1 MPRRHTNKPS
11 TAAHRSHAVLR
22 IIGGEWRS
30 RKLAFPEI
38 EGLRP
43 TPDRVRETLFNWLQG
58 VTPGARCLDLFAG
71 SGALGLEAL
80 SRGAASTT
88 FVDQS
93 SEVVRQLRANL
104 QSLKC
109 QQAEVVTANAVDW
122 LQARQTDAEA
132 RFDLVFLDPPFRQDL
147 IPVMAQLLESRN
159 LLAANA
165 VIYIET
171 EAELGLEQMQL
182 PSTWEEHR
190 SKTAGQVTYR
200 LFFRTPETEDEGAA

>member
-11 TAAHRSHAVLR
+11 ATAHRPHAFLR

-30 RKLAFPEI
+30 RKLTFPEI

-80 SRGAASTT
+80 SRGAISAT

-93 SEVVRQLRANL
+93 PEVVRTLRSNL

-109 QQAEVVTANAVDW
+109 QQGEVVLANALTW
-122 LQARQTDAEA
+122 LEARETDTEA
-132 RFDLVFLDPPFRQDL
+132 RFDLVFLDPPFRQDM

-171 EAELGLEQMQL
+171 ESELNLAQL
-182 PSTWEEHR
+182 ALPECWQEHR

-200 LFFRTPETEDEGAA
+200 LFFRTPTTDEGTA